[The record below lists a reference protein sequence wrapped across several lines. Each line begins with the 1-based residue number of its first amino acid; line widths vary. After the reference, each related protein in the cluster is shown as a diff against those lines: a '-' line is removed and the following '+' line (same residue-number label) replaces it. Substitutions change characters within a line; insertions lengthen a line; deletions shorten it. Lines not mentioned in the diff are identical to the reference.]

1 VDANIT
7 NRFAVAHFAA
17 VQPEA
22 APGAC
27 TVAARTIDPGYDLVV
42 MAAHGLDRPPDE
54 VRAGQGRA
62 EQVYHARIAAGTP
75 LVFTKFAAVY
85 DSRFASGDLA
95 ALCSAEL
102 SAALSAGYEAIRAA
116 HVDRWAALWDAC
128 DLVID
133 GDWRHNKCTGLTLA
147 GPVKFV
153 YTGEVELD
161 ELDMSGEID

>member
-1 VDANIT
+1 
-7 NRFAVAHFAA
+7 
-17 VQPEA
+17 
-22 APGAC
+22 
-27 TVAARTIDPGYDLVV
+27 
-42 MAAHGLDRPPDE
+42 MAAHELGRPPDE

-102 SAALSAGYEAIRAA
+102 DEALSAGYEAIRAA

-133 GDWRHNKCTGLTLA
+133 GDDQAQLAIRFCLFHLLANSPHSDRVSISARGLQ
-147 GPVKFV
+147 GQDYWGSIFWD
-153 YTGEVELD
+153 Y
-161 ELDMSGEID
+161 EIHSPSSFIRSQRAPGTA